1 MPPVLPSADYVQF
14 FSMKFN
20 LLAFETSSSRCGVAL
35 LRDAGDGSPQ
45 VAQLEHEGA
54 QEHAERLLPMA
65 GELLASAGLA
75 PADLDAVA
83 FGQGPGGFTGLRVAC
98 GVAQGVALG
107 LGVPVLPVVSH
118 LAVAE
123 DAQAGPDEAVL
134 VALDARMAEV
144 YLAAYVQVSVQ
155 EPSWKPAPAGAP
167 AWRVL
172 QAPMLIAADEVLPWA
187 MHQLPAWSRE
197 AGRELSLRLA
207 GDAWQAYPEA
217 MPAAGLRQAPLGRPR
232 AATVARLAR
241 QGWLHGQALPPEEAA
256 PLYVRDKVAF
266 TTAERV
272 GGLGG
277 NPRAGRA
284 LPADEPVLQVMTRD
298 DLDAV
303 TELEARVQAFPWT
316 RGNFEDAL
324 ESSYP
329 ACVLRHGAKLAGF
342 CVLMPAPDVAHLL
355 VIAVAGDLQRHG
367 LGRRLVDWCRAQT
380 VKSGAEGIVLEVRPS
395 NENARRF
402 YERLGFRQI
411 GVRKGY
417 YPAAK
422 GREDALVLRRD
433 VAASER
439 GNASAQDQAVP
450 AGGGA

>member
-1 MPPVLPSADYVQF
+1 MTL
-14 FSMKFN
+14 N

-35 LRDAGDGSPQ
+35 LRDDGDGLPW

-134 VALDARMAEV
+134 VALDARMAEA
-144 YLAAYVQVSVQ
+144 YLAAYVL
-155 EPSWKPAPAGAP
+155 EPVLEPLQGPASAAVP

-172 QAPMLIAADEVLPWA
+172 QPPMLIAAEEVLPWA
-187 MHQLPAWSRE
+187 MDRLAVWSRE

-217 MPAAGLRQAPLGRPR
+217 MPVTGLRQAPLDRPR

-241 QGWLHGQALPPEEAA
+241 EGWLRGEALPPEEAA

-266 TTAERV
+266 TTAERL

-277 NPRAGRA
+277 NPRASRA
-284 LPADEPVLQVMTRD
+284 LPVEQFVLQGMMRD
-298 DLDAV
+298 DLDSV
-303 TELEARVQAFPWT
+303 TALEAQVQAFPWT

-324 ESSYP
+324 KSGYP
-329 ACVLRHGAKLAGF
+329 ACVLRQGARLAGF

-367 LGRRLVDWCRAQT
+367 LGRRLIEWCQT
-380 VKSGAEGIVLEVRPS
+380 QAVESGVQGIVLEVRPS

-402 YERLGFRQI
+402 YERLGFQQI

-417 YPAAK
+417 YPAAG

-433 VAASER
+433 VAPP
-439 GNASAQDQAVP
+439 GGSA
-450 AGGGA
+450 

>member
-1 MPPVLPSADYVQF
+1 
-14 FSMKFN
+14 MKLN

-35 LRDAGDGSPQ
+35 LRDVGDGSPL

-54 QEHAERLLPMA
+54 QAHAERLLPMA
-65 GELLASAGLA
+65 GELLARAGLA

-107 LGVPVLPVVSH
+107 LGLSVLPVVSH

-123 DAQAGPDEAVL
+123 DTQAEPDEAVL

-144 YLAAYVQVSVQ
+144 YLAVYVQ
-155 EPSWKPAPAGAP
+155 EPLQEPLPESLQESASAQPSV
-167 AWRVL
+167 WRVL
-172 QAPMLIAADEVLPWA
+172 QSPMLIAAEEVLPWA
-187 MHQLPAWSRE
+187 THQLPAWSRE
-197 AGRELSLRLA
+197 TGRALSLRLA

-217 MPAAGLRQAPLGRPR
+217 MPTAGLRQAPLGRPR

-241 QGWLHGQALPPEEAA
+241 QGWQRGAALPPEEAA

-272 GGLGG
+272 GGQGG

-284 LPADEPVLQVMTRD
+284 LPAEGPVLQAMTQA

-303 TELEARVQAFPWT
+303 AALEAQVQAFPWT
-316 RGNFEDAL
+316 RGNFEDSL
-324 ESSYP
+324 KSGSP
-329 ACVLRHGAKLAGF
+329 ACVLRQGSKLAGF
-342 CVLMPAPDVAHLL
+342 CVLMLAPDVTHLL
-355 VIAVAGDLQRHG
+355 VIAVAVDMQRHG
-367 LGRRLVDWCRAQT
+367 LGRRLVDWCQEQT
-380 VKSGAEGIVLEVRPS
+380 VNSGLEGIVLEVRSS

-411 GVRKGY
+411 GTRKGY
-417 YPAAK
+417 YPAVK

-433 VAASER
+433 VAATAQSD
-439 GNASAQDQAVP
+439 ASARNP
-450 AGGGA
+450 ASPVGGSA

>member
-1 MPPVLPSADYVQF
+1 
-14 FSMKFN
+14 MKFN

-35 LRDAGDGSPQ
+35 LRDVGDGLPQ

-123 DAQAGPDEAVL
+123 EAQAGPGEAVL

-144 YLAAYVQVSVQ
+144 YLAAYVREPAQ
-155 EPSWKPAPAGAP
+155 EPASTGAP

-172 QAPMLIAADEVLPWA
+172 QAPMLIAAEEVLPWA
-187 MHQLPAWSRE
+187 MHRLSAWSRE
-197 AGRELSLRLA
+197 AGRDLSLRLA
-207 GDAWQAYPEA
+207 GDAWQAYPES
-217 MPAAGLRQAPLGRPR
+217 MPTAGLRQAPMDRPR

-241 QGWLHGQALPPEEAA
+241 RGWLRGEALPPEEAA

-277 NPRAGRA
+277 NPRASRA
-284 LPADEPVLQVMTRD
+284 LPVEAPVLRNMTRD

-303 TELEARVQAFPWT
+303 AALEAQVQAFPWT

-324 ESSYP
+324 KSGYP

-342 CVLMPAPDVAHLL
+342 CVLMVAPDVTHLL

-367 LGRRLVDWCRAQT
+367 LGRRLVDWCQAQT
-380 VKSGAEGIVLEVRPS
+380 VESGTEGIVLEVRPS

-417 YPAAK
+417 YPAAE

-433 VAASER
+433 VSTQ
-439 GNASAQDQAVP
+439 GQ
-450 AGGGA
+450 GGASTRDRVVPIGGSA